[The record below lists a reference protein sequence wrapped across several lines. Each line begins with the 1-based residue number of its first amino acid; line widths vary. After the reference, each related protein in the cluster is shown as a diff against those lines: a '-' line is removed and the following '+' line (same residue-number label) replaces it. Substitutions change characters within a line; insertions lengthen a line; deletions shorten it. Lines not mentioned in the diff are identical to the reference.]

1 MPKVSKNSL
10 VVDNLHAR
18 IGETKILHGVSL
30 VLRPGKVT
38 ALMGP
43 NGSGKSTLAN
53 VIMGNPDVEVTR
65 GKVMWQGKNI
75 LKLSID
81 ERARMG
87 LFLSF
92 QYPTELP
99 GVNMYEFLTTSYKAL
114 HGEKAM
120 QGFDDRLQGLLK
132 KFKLSSSFLDRNVN
146 EGFSGGEK
154 KKNEMLQLALFDPKI
169 AIMDETDSGLDI
181 DALKLIA
188 KNVNDLRNTK
198 RGFLVI
204 THYQRLLKLLKPDA
218 VHVMHEG
225 KIVKTGT
232 AELVKTLERKG
243 YNWINS

>member
-1 MPKVSKNSL
+1 MATISKKICNIQ
-10 VVDNLHAR
+10 NLQAK
-18 IGETKILHGVSL
+18 IGDKAILQGIDLQLH
-30 VLRPGKVT
+30 PGKVI

-53 VIMGNPDVEVTR
+53 ILMGNPEYEITK
-65 GKVMWQGKNI
+65 GKVLWQGKNI
-75 LKLSID
+75 LNMDIH

-120 QGFDDRLQGLLK
+120 HDFDDRLENILK
-132 KFKLSSSFLDRNVN
+132 KYKLGTEFLDRNVN

-154 KKNEMLQLALFDPKI
+154 KKNEMLQLALFRPRL

-188 KNVNDLRNTK
+188 RNVQALRNEENT
-198 RGFLVI
+198 FLVI
-204 THYQRLLKLLKPDA
+204 THYQRLLKFLKPDE
-218 VHVMHEG
+218 VHVMMHG
-225 KIVKTGT
+225 KIVKSGGS
-232 AELVKTLERKG
+232 ELVKELEKKG
-243 YNWINS
+243 YEWLV